1 MAIKKSNQLIPENN
15 ISIKGLVELSSDKS
29 VSIRSVSFFASIAYG
44 ISKIKIKIQVEDA
57 ETAIKAIKAL
67 GIKVKKK

>member
-29 VSIRSVSFFASIAYG
+29 LSIRSVIFASIAYG
-44 ISKIKIKIQVEDA
+44 ISKIKIK
-57 ETAIKAIKAL
+57 
-67 GIKVKKK
+67 